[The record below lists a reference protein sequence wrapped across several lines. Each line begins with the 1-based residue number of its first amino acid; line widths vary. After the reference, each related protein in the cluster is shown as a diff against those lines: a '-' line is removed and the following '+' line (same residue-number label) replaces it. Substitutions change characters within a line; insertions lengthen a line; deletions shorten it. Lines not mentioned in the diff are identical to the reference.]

1 MDPTNK
7 QTTMMMLTRKN
18 NAIISSFLLCVCTS
32 LLCLQQV
39 QAISSSSSSS
49 SRNQLYHE
57 RNQVP
62 VALSKAPKQV
72 EDIFRRLQQ
81 QQDEVESFFEDA
93 GAAGSSSSSLL
104 PSSSKISSSN
114 EAVEELFRRILRTD
128 TLPTFDKAEG
138 RRNLGSDFLNNA
150 LQDAGA
156 LDYGLSNSNS
166 GGNGNGN
173 GNGGGGIGSRNG
185 IRGGGGKGGLAQA
198 PLLYSEQVDAKVFGA
213 IPQSFYHGDIEDT
226 PIEDAKRKNMKGS
239 KVDFNWYE
247 ANEYS
252 DDSINNN
259 GKKHKRFKK
268 DKRYKGK

>member
-1 MDPTNK
+1 
-7 QTTMMMLTRKN
+7 MMMSTRKN

-39 QAISSSSSSS
+39 QAINSS

-62 VALSKAPKQV
+62 VALSKAQKQV
-72 EDIFRRLQQ
+72 EDVFRRLQQ

-93 GAAGSSSSSLL
+93 ARASAGAAGSSSSSLL
-104 PSSSKISSSN
+104 PSSQKNRSSN

-128 TLPTFDKAEG
+128 RLPTFDKAEG

-156 LDYGLSNSNS
+156 LEYGPSNSNS

-185 IRGGGGKGGLAQA
+185 IRGGVGKGGLAQA

-226 PIEDAKRKNMKGS
+226 PIEDAKRKKERKIQYNRL
-239 KVDFNWYE
+239 VDT
-247 ANEYS
+247 
-252 DDSINNN
+252 
-259 GKKHKRFKK
+259 
-268 DKRYKGK
+268 

>member
-1 MDPTNK
+1 M
-7 QTTMMMLTRKN
+7 
-18 NAIISSFLLCVCTS
+18 
-32 LLCLQQV
+32 
-39 QAISSSSSSS
+39 
-49 SRNQLYHE
+49 
-57 RNQVP
+57 P
-62 VALSKAPKQV
+62 VALSKAQKQV
-72 EDIFRRLQQ
+72 EDVFRRIQQ

-93 GAAGSSSSSLL
+93 AGAAGAAAAGPSSSSL
-104 PSSSKISSSN
+104 PSSPKSN
-114 EAVEELFRRILRTD
+114 EAVEELFRRILRILRTD
-128 TLPTFDKAEG
+128 TLPTFDKAEVEG

-156 LDYGLSNSNS
+156 LDYGPSNSNS

>member
-1 MDPTNK
+1 MK
-7 QTTMMMLTRKN
+7 LLKN
-18 NAIISSFLLCVCTS
+18 
-32 LLCLQQV
+32 
-39 QAISSSSSSS
+39 
-49 SRNQLYHE
+49 Y
-57 RNQVP
+57 
-62 VALSKAPKQV
+62 
-72 EDIFRRLQQ
+72 
-81 QQDEVESFFEDA
+81 
-93 GAAGSSSSSLL
+93 
-104 PSSSKISSSN
+104 
-114 EAVEELFRRILRTD
+114 FRRILRTD
-128 TLPTFDKAEG
+128 TLPTFDKAEVAG

-156 LDYGLSNSNS
+156 LDYGPSNSNS

-259 GKKHKRFKK
+259 GKKHKRFKR

>member
-1 MDPTNK
+1 
-7 QTTMMMLTRKN
+7 MLTRKN
-18 NAIISSFLLCVCTS
+18 SAIMSSFLLCVCTS

-39 QAISSSSSSS
+39 QAISSSSSS
-49 SRNQLYHE
+49 RNQLYHE
-57 RNQVP
+57 RKQVP
-62 VALSKAPKQV
+62 VALSKTQKQV
-72 EDIFRRLQQ
+72 EDVFRRLQQ

-93 GAAGSSSSSLL
+93 AGATAATAAAGSSSSSL
-104 PSSSKISSSN
+104 PSSPIISSSN

-156 LDYGLSNSNS
+156 LDYGPSTSNS

-213 IPQSFYHGDIEDT
+213 IPQSLYRGDIEDT

>member
-1 MDPTNK
+1 
-7 QTTMMMLTRKN
+7 MMLTRKN
-18 NAIISSFLLCVCTS
+18 NAIMSSFLLCVCTS

-39 QAISSSSSSS
+39 QANSSSSSSS

-62 VALSKAPKQV
+62 VALSKAQKQV
-72 EDIFRRLQQ
+72 EDVFRRLQQ

-93 GAAGSSSSSLL
+93 AGATAAAAGSSSSSLPL
-104 PSSSKISSSN
+104 SPKISSSN

-128 TLPTFDKAEG
+128 TFPTFDKAEVEG

-156 LDYGLSNSNS
+156 LDYGPSNSNS
-166 GGNGNGN
+166 GGSGSGNGNGN

-259 GKKHKRFKK
+259 GKKHKRFKR

>member
-1 MDPTNK
+1 
-7 QTTMMMLTRKN
+7 MMLTRKN
-18 NAIISSFLLCVCTS
+18 NAIMSSFLLCVCTS

-49 SRNQLYHE
+49 RNQLYHE

-62 VALSKAPKQV
+62 VALSKAQKQV
-72 EDIFRRLQQ
+72 EDVFRRIQQ

-93 GAAGSSSSSLL
+93 VGAAGAATGSLSSSSL

-128 TLPTFDKAEG
+128 TLPTFDKAEVEG

-156 LDYGLSNSNS
+156 LDYGPSNSNS